1 MDGAAS
7 IIASTESPGQRL
19 RRRAYETLPLLVC
32 LLAVAFLS
40 VRINKGIYLGDEG
53 AVCMGGWR
61 ISQGE
66 TPNADFFQIETPLS
80 FYLEGWTFDVFG
92 PSVLADRSLGF
103 VYGLLLVALVYA
115 LAGVL
120 LRSPLLRAAALSAL
134 IPFGV
139 GAWPFPSHHWLV
151 DLCQLACLWCLFAGI
166 RSSRTGW
173 MVLGGVLAV
182 AGALSLEDQGLY
194 GLIAASILLP
204 ATLPPLHR
212 LRLSLG
218 WLGGVCAA
226 GLAAIV
232 LLLSKMPLG
241 QLWYDWAVFPLTQY
255 GGGQGSMWAA
265 AGGWS
270 DIVRGLTWSGFSAYP
285 FYISVTLLSYGL
297 LCFLPLLAA
306 AGAAFCLK
314 ARWPSLQLAGAL
326 VAIGAAFLGCAAHRW
341 SIMNLTWASPGLVL
355 VVAVAAD
362 GLWEARHSWARFT
375 VRGVAT
381 LCLLVFGAFG
391 VAGLWHQSTSPQYT
405 IFAPAGSLT
414 TFDGRQANALQ
425 EFINA
430 IGHEVP
436 PGAPAFCWGYI
447 PMVNF
452 LTEHPNPTPFNLMV
466 TSPPYNS
473 ARQVSSWIKALD
485 RDSVQ
490 WGFSHAFPVQPGDPA
505 AAYLKANYAPAWTN
519 GAYTLWRRKSQY
531 PFPR

>member
-1 MDGAAS
+1 MDGATS
-7 IIASTESPGQRL
+7 TIASTESPGQRL
-19 RRRAYETLPLLVC
+19 RRRAYESLPLLVC

-80 FYLEGWTFDVFG
+80 FYIESWTFDVFG

-103 VYGLLLVALVYA
+103 VYGLLLIALVYVLAGA
-115 LAGVL
+115 LA
-120 LRSPLLRAAALSAL
+120 RSPLLRAAALSAL

-151 DLCQLACLWCLFAGI
+151 DLCQLACLGCLLAGI
-166 RSSRTGW
+166 RSGRTVW
-173 MVLGGVLAV
+173 MVVGGALAVGGV
-182 AGALSLEDQGLY
+182 LSLEDQGIY
-194 GLIAASILLP
+194 GLLAATLLLP

-218 WLGGVCAA
+218 WMGSVCTA
-226 GLAAIV
+226 GLAAMA
-232 LLLSKMPLG
+232 LLLSRVSLG

-255 GGGQGSMWAA
+255 RGGQGSMWAA

-270 DIVRGLTWSGFSAYP
+270 GIVRGLTWSGFSAYP

-306 AGAAFCLK
+306 AGGVFCLK
-314 ARWPSLQLAGAL
+314 ARWPSLPFAGAL
-326 VAIGAAFLGCAAHRW
+326 VAMGAAFLGCAAHRW
-341 SIMNLTWASPGLVL
+341 SLMNLTWASSGLVL
-355 VVAVAAD
+355 LAAAAAD
-362 GLWEARHSWARFT
+362 GLWEGRHRWARLA
-375 VRGVAT
+375 VRGAAS

-391 VAGLWHQSTSPQYT
+391 VAGLWHQSTSVQYT
-405 IFAPAGSLT
+405 ISAPAGSLT

-430 IGHEVP
+430 IGREVP

-473 ARQVSSWIKALD
+473 VRQVKTWLNALD
-485 RDSVQ
+485 RGSVP
-490 WGFSHAFPVQPGDPA
+490 WGFSHAFPLDPGDPA
-505 AAYLKANYAPAWTN
+505 AAYVKANYLPVWTN
-519 GAYTLWRRKSQY
+519 GAYTLWRRRSA
-531 PFPR
+531 